1 MARASDQA
9 YDALRHAIL
18 QSEYAVGERL
28 REAAIAD
35 ELGIS
40 RTPVREALRRL
51 DADGLVEVRANRG
64 AVVTRSIDRELGETY
79 ALRALL
85 EGLGVSLAAQRID
98 DAQLDR
104 LRLLCEKMEAAVADE
119 DHVGYPLLNVDFHTA
134 IVEASGSE
142 RLERQLGALIQASL
156 VSTAY
161 KRLPHEH
168 ITRSLNHHR
177 EIVAALEYRDPTWAE
192 AIMKAHIHAA
202 WAVIKAGREDLRDHE

>member
-9 YDALRHAIL
+9 YDALRRAIL

-35 ELGIS
+35 DLGIS

-64 AVVTRSIDRELGETY
+64 AVVTRSIDRELSETY

-85 EGLGVSLAAQRID
+85 EGLGVSLAAQRITD
-98 DAQLDR
+98 TQLEG
-104 LRLLCEKMEAAVADE
+104 LRRLCEKMEQAADSG
-119 DHVGYPLLNVDFHTA
+119 DHAGYPVLNVEFHKA
-134 IVEASGSE
+134 IVAASGSE
-142 RLERQLGALIQASL
+142 RLERQLGSLIQSSL
-156 VSTAY
+156 VSSAY
-161 KRLPHEH
+161 HRLPREH

-177 EIVAALEYRDPTWAE
+177 EIVAALEYRNPDWAE
-192 AIMKAHIHAA
+192 AIMRAHIYAA
-202 WAVIKAGREDLRDHE
+202 WATIKARREDLREHD